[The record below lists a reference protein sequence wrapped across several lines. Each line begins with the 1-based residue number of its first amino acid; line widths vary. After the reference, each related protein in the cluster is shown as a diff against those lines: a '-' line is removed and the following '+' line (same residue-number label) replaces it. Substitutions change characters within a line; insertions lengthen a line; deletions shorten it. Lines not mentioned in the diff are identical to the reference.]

1 MNAVSTREATGSAAK
16 ASAAGKA
23 IRAISRPSSSNLK
36 TCLFT
41 KKEKKNTIEKKGPYQ
56 HIKITI
62 QEPES

>member
-23 IRAISRPSSSNLK
+23 ICAISRPSSSNLK

-41 KKEKKNTIEKKGPYQ
+41 KKENKKRITTIEKKGPY
-56 HIKITI
+56 
-62 QEPES
+62 